1 MNFMDISVT
10 HAAILDLHSPLDH
23 AEIALAWEKTQ
34 NKNPFLHAKW
44 IAGFIK
50 ERVQSLAAL

>member
-1 MNFMDISVT
+1 MNLMDISVT
-10 HAAILDLHSPLDH
+10 HAAILDLNSPLDH
-23 AEIALAWEKTQ
+23 AEIALAWEKTL

-50 ERVQSLAAL
+50 ERVQSSVL

>member
-10 HAAILDLHSPLDH
+10 HAAILDLHAPLDH
-23 AEIALAWEKTQ
+23 GELALAWEKTLK
-34 NKNPFLHAKW
+34 KNPFLHAKW

-50 ERVQSLAAL
+50 ERVQQ